1 MLLQKKK
8 ITQIFQRIAKKN
20 YGTLGWF
27 YGFKLH
33 LVSNDKEQII
43 NFLINVNDKYPL
55 KNKNFTIKYLENM

>member
-20 YGTLGWF
+20 YRTLGWF

-33 LVSNDKEQII
+33 LISNDKEQII
-43 NFLINVNDKYPL
+43 NFFINPL
-55 KNKNFTIKYLENM
+55 KNKNFTIKYLENI